1 MENQEIRNLIA
12 RKRFNY
18 WEIAAVIGIS
28 PYSLSKWMRHPLTD
42 DHKSKILAAVK
53 ELEKQYQQ
61 EDYDKGTDAHVK

>member
-28 PYSLSKWMRHPLTD
+28 PYSLSK
-42 DHKSKILAAVK
+42 
-53 ELEKQYQQ
+53 
-61 EDYDKGTDAHVK
+61 

>member
-28 PYSLSKWMRHPLTD
+28 PYGLSKWMRQPLTD

-53 ELEKQYQQ
+53 ELEKQCQQ
-61 EDYDKGTDAHVK
+61 ED

>member
-28 PYSLSKWMRHPLTD
+28 PYSLSKWMRQPLTD

-53 ELEKQYQQ
+53 ELEK
-61 EDYDKGTDAHVK
+61 

>member
-28 PYSLSKWMRHPLTD
+28 PYSLSKWMRQPLTD

-61 EDYDKGTDAHVK
+61 EY